1 MRSVRVLIRFDLELD
16 WETHVM
22 LRHVTSDRSISRN
35 PIQAAPGE
43 SITGGTIAGRMEV
56 QGHPKIYVSTLPRET
71 EQTTIRTDTV

>member
-1 MRSVRVLIRFDLELD
+1 MLTRFDTELD
-16 WETHVM
+16 WITHLM
-22 LRHVTSDRSISRN
+22 IRRVTSYRSISQS

-43 SITGGTIAGRMEV
+43 SITGNTIAGRMEV